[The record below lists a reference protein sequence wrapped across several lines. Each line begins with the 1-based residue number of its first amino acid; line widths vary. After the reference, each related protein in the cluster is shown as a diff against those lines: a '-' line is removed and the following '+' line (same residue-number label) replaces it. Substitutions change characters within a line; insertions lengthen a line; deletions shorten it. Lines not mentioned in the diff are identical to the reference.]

1 MGTPNETASD
11 SLADADPLAAVPPLV
26 VRIGGGLLGA
36 AGFFVG
42 ASGLQA
48 FAFFYL
54 TTIQSL
60 VAGALVLLGAA
71 AIGVAPMTMAGRS
84 WAAIA
89 GSAVAA
95 VAALVAFGW
104 LVYALSATMFSP
116 ILMLGTLFMGLAA
129 AVQPFTISPSLRVT
143 KARRALYT

>member
-11 SLADADPLAAVPPLV
+11 SLADADPLAAVPPLI
-26 VRIGGGLLGA
+26 VRIGGGLLGT

-48 FAFFYL
+48 FLFFHL
-54 TTIQSL
+54 TTTQSL
-60 VAGALVLLGAA
+60 VAGALVVLGAA
-71 AIGVAPMTMAGRS
+71 AIGVAPLTMAGRS

-104 LVYALSATMFSP
+104 LAYALIATMFSP
-116 ILMLGTLFMGLAA
+116 ILVLGTLFMGLAA

-143 KARRALYT
+143 KARRALYA